1 MAEERLAAVLQAIL
15 LPRYL
20 PLAPEWLREA
30 SGTERKGV
38 KMIGAIYSHKGLK
51 KFRAVAVPSAAPS
64 ARTTA
69 QLLQRRALTTTYET
83 EFTAPNQLRPL
94 TAVLSRT
101 RFGDLPCSQILTSV
115 TIRFVESWLSLKDDD
130 NLIEIVLET
139 LRSMLAFFNS
149 SKRPTTESKRQF
161 IWNDP
166 NKLMKPHRL
175 DHLNTRSL
183 LSRNASSGRPWVVPK
198 PQVHEDVT
206 IKANTFTAEDVKRRR
221 DALAKGS
228 GQVATWIVGPADT
241 LSSYQNTYTTHF
253 NKYKGVAA
261 PELHTS
267 VSVGRMIPN
276 PDTLPRV

>member
-1 MAEERLAAVLQAIL
+1 MAEERLKPVLQAIL
-15 LPRYL
+15 LPRYF
-20 PLAPEWLREA
+20 PLAEGWLGEA
-30 SGTERKGV
+30 SGAERKGV
-38 KMIGAIYSHKGLK
+38 KMIGAIYKHKGLK
-51 KFRAVAVPSAAPS
+51 KFRGVAASALPSG
-64 ARTTA
+64 RTTV
-69 QLLQRRALTTTYET
+69 QLLQQRALTSTYSS

-101 RFGDLPCSQILTSV
+101 RFGDLPCSQILTPV
-115 TIRFVESWLSLKDDD
+115 TIRFVESWLSLKDEDS
-130 NLIEIVLET
+130 LIETVLET

-149 SKRPTTESKRQF
+149 TKRPTTESKRQF

-175 DHLNTRSL
+175 DHLNSRSL

-206 IKANTFTAEDVKRRR
+206 IKANTFTAEDLKKRR

-228 GQVATWIVGPADT
+228 GQVATWVVGPADT

-253 NKYKGVAA
+253 NKYKGVPA
-261 PELHTS
+261 PDFHTS
-267 VSVGRMIPN
+267 VSVGRMVPN
-276 PDTLPRV
+276 PDSLPRV